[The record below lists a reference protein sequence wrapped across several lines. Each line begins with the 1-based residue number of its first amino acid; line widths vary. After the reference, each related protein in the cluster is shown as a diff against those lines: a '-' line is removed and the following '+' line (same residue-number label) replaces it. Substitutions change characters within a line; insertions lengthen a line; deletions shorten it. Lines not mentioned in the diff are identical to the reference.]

1 MIYSTPE
8 ESFGIIGHVKNS
20 TTAMERKEGLLE
32 SLPRAQERLAD
43 IQFCGSSVELAK
55 EQTIAMIRSHPEIT
69 CMVGLNESSAL
80 GICQALAELELNGK
94 IKVIACDSSQE
105 QIQYMEQGM
114 IQAFVI
120 QQPFNMGYLG
130 VQFAVDLANGKRVPE
145 NYDTGCIVVTKETLY
160 TPENQKLLFPFTENE

>member
-1 MIYSTPE
+1 
-8 ESFGIIGHVKNS
+8 
-20 TTAMERKEGLLE
+20 
-32 SLPRAQERLAD
+32 
-43 IQFCGSSVELAK
+43 
-55 EQTIAMIRSHPEIT
+55 
-69 CMVGLNESSAL
+69 MVGLNESSAL
-80 GICQALAELELNGK
+80 GICQALKELELNGK

-160 TPENQKLLFPFTENE
+160 NPENQKLLFPFTENE